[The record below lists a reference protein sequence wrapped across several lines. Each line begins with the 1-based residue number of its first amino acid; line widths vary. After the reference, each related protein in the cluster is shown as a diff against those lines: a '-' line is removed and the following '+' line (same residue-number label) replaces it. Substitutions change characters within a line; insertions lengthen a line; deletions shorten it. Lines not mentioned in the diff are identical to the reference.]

1 MASAGKMPRAIVV
14 TRASENQALLARHGT
29 RAQAAF
35 FLERRG
41 QSLDDLERRHGRLQ
55 AALEAVSRAI
65 PTAWRRVRLDRADL
79 ARFVFEPE
87 DLIVAAGQDGLVAN
101 AAKYLTGQLVL
112 GVNPDPERYEGILV
126 PHRAER
132 AGALLLAMAEG
143 EVEVEARTMVEAR
156 LDDGQ
161 RLLALNEL
169 FAGHRSHQS
178 ARYRIAH
185 AGREER
191 QSSSGVIVTT
201 GTGAT
206 GWARSINGERRR
218 PLALPGP
225 AEAAVA
231 FLVREPFPSVATGV
245 AIDGA
250 VLDQAHPLEL
260 VSEMNDGG
268 VLFGD
273 GIEEDRLDFGWGTR
287 ARLGPA
293 AEVLRLVRGGAA

>member
-1 MASAGKMPRAIVV
+1 MGHAGKMPRAIVV
-14 TRASENQALLARHGT
+14 TRASEYQALLARHGT

-41 QSLDDLERRHGRLQ
+41 QALQDLERRHALLQ

-65 PTAWRRVRLDRADL
+65 PPEWRRVRLDRSDL

-87 DLIVAAGQDGLVAN
+87 DLVVAAGQDGLVAN

-112 GVNPDPERYEGILV
+112 GLNPDPDRYEGVLV
-126 PHRAER
+126 PHRPEQAP
-132 AGALLLAMAEG
+132 GLLRAMAAG
-143 EVEVEARTMVEAR
+143 EVEVEVRTMVEAR

-161 RLLALNEL
+161 RLLALNEV

-178 ARYRIAH
+178 ARYRIALG
-185 AGREER
+185 GREER
-191 QSSSGVIVTT
+191 QSSSGVIAAT

-218 PLALPGP
+218 PLTLPGP
-225 AEAAVA
+225 VDPAIA
-231 FLVREPFPSVATGV
+231 FFVREPFPSVATGV
-245 AIDGA
+245 SIDGA
-250 VLDQAHPLEL
+250 VLDRAHTLEL
-260 VSEMNDGG
+260 VSEMNEGG

-273 GIEEDRLDFGWGTR
+273 GIEDDQLDFAWGTR
-287 ARLGPA
+287 ARLGA
-293 AEVLRLVRGGAA
+293 AEERLRLVRGG

>member
-14 TRASENQALLARHGT
+14 TRASEYQALLARHGT
-29 RAQAAF
+29 RGQAAF

-41 QSLDDLERRHGRLQ
+41 QSLADLERRHALLQ

-65 PTAWRRVRLDRADL
+65 PPDWRRVRLDRADL

-126 PHRAER
+126 PHPAARA
-132 AGALLLAMAEG
+132 AALLPAMAEG

-161 RLLALNEL
+161 RLLALNEV
-169 FAGHRSHQS
+169 FAGHRTHQT
-178 ARYRIAH
+178 ARYRLAF
-185 AGREER
+185 GGKEER
-191 QSSSGVIVTT
+191 HASSGVIVTT

-206 GWARSINGERRR
+206 GWARSINGERARR
-218 PLALPGP
+218 LALPGP
-225 AEAAVA
+225 TERALA
-231 FLVREPFPSVATGV
+231 FLVREPFPSVATATGL
-245 AIDGA
+245 DGA
-250 VLDQAHPLEL
+250 VLPAGEPLVL
-260 VSEMNDGG
+260 TSEMNEGG

-273 GIEEDRLDFGWGTR
+273 GIEEDRVEFPYG
-287 ARLGPA
+287 ARVEIAPA
-293 AEVLRLVRGGAA
+293 AETLHLVRGA